1 MYDDGSFPLEI
12 QAAKVADMVAS
23 GATRYH
29 GDSNCGVCGL
39 VLNPVQA
46 LYSKGLCPQCS
57 SHKAASRVKG
67 RLA

>member
-12 QAAKVADMVAS
+12 QAAKVAGMVAT

-29 GDSNCGVCGL
+29 GDSSCAVCDM

-46 LYSKGLCPQCS
+46 LYSKGLCPQCAS
-57 SHKAASRVKG
+57 AAAASRVKG

>member
-12 QAAKVADMVAS
+12 QAAKISRMVAS
-23 GATRYH
+23 GATSYH
-29 GDSNCGVCGL
+29 GDSNCAVCDL

-46 LYSKGLCPQCS
+46 LYSKGLCPQCAAD
-57 SHKAASRVKG
+57 KAATRVKG